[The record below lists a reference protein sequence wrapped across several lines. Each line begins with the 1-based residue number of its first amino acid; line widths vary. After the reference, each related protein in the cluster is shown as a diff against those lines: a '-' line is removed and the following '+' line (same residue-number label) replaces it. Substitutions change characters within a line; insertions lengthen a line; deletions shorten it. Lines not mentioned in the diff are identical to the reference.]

1 MALDPTGSKVC
12 LDVIIDV
19 SSGGIRL
26 SGHQQHLL
34 SAYRGCQ
41 EKESPRETYSPA
53 LHGAG
58 RRRFLRAVFPPLRF
72 LSRSNHIA
80 LFSYHS
86 FPSCIHRGRERTAAG
101 EHHLQPLCQHCHKH
115 AADSFIG
122 EGVAGGPVSLTSMWH
137 ALCGTCPGRERE
149 PAPRYPVELWVR
161 GIGWRESLT

>member
-58 RRRFLRAVFPPLRF
+58 RRRFLRAVFPPCVSCLVQIT
-72 LSRSNHIA
+72 SRSFLTTRFQVAFVAVVNERLRANTICN
-80 LFSYHS
+80 LFVNTVTNMQRILSS
-86 FPSCIHRGRERTAAG
+86 GRGLREVQCR
-101 EHHLQPLCQHCHKH
+101 
-115 AADSFIG
+115 
-122 EGVAGGPVSLTSMWH
+122 
-137 ALCGTCPGRERE
+137 
-149 PAPRYPVELWVR
+149 
-161 GIGWRESLT
+161 